1 MRGGFL
7 VDTNVISEFNRQ
19 AQAPDANV
27 EAWLNSTDP
36 LMIYTSVLVCG
47 EIQKG
52 IDQLDRGK
60 RRNHLE
66 QWIQKDLFD
75 WLGSRILPID
85 YQICILWGHLTE
97 AGRTKG
103 VQLPVIDGLIAAT
116 ALHNGLTV
124 ATRNTR
130 HFANIGV
137 DVIDPWNFAPSR

>member
-1 MRGGFL
+1 MSAGFL
-7 VDTNVISEFNRQ
+7 VDTNVISEFNRP
-19 AQAPDANV
+19 AQAPDTNV

-52 IDQLDRGK
+52 IDQLGPGK

-75 WLGSRILPID
+75 WLGSRILSID

-97 AGRTKG
+97 AGRTRG
-103 VQLPVIDGLIAAT
+103 VLVPVIDGLIAAT
-116 ALHNGLTV
+116 ALHHGLTV
-124 ATRNTR
+124 ATCNSR

-137 DVIDPWNFAPSR
+137 DVIDPWTFAKSP